1 MEEIISNLKFTNER
15 LAILLPLILI
25 AIDVLTGVINAWV
38 KGKLDS
44 SVMRKGIGHKFAE
57 CVFIAVGILLD
68 VFFGLHS
75 IYIGLIIYISL
86 MEIISI
92 AENCAKLGFIPK
104 CLKNKLNI
112 KEGDTNEERNWRI

>member
-1 MEEIISNLKFTNER
+1 MKMEDIIANLKFTNER

-25 AIDVLTGVINAWV
+25 VIDILTGVINAWL

-112 KEGDTNEERNWRI
+112 KEGGTNEERN